1 MLDVVAPHKHELPL
15 TVQTERVDQPEPRL
29 ARSASRHIQP
39 VGENEPV
46 KERQPHQDGDP
57 AGRQNSDLDD
67 PVVAERKVTQPL
79 HAESSRSRRRPRK
92 PKLTLW
98 RVRIPHRTVSPER
111 VVSCHGPRGRAPP
124 EGSAQRP
131 PRLRMEPGSNITK
144 HEVDENCGFRPASAR
159 SAAARAKTSI
169 RARGSKIAIVGTDS
183 ARAGA
188 ACPWGQA
195 WP

>member
-79 HAESSRSRRRPRK
+79 HAESALAPPTAQAKTHPLGAFAFPTERSRQNVSFHVMDPAGVRRPR
-92 PKLTLW
+92 
-98 RVRIPHRTVSPER
+98 VRRNAHL
-111 VVSCHGPRGRAPP
+111 
-124 EGSAQRP
+124 GSGWNQ
-131 PRLRMEPGSNITK
+131 
-144 HEVDENCGFRPASAR
+144 
-159 SAAARAKTSI
+159 
-169 RARGSKIAIVGTDS
+169 
-183 ARAGA
+183 
-188 ACPWGQA
+188 GQT
-195 WP
+195 